1 MQWREIR
8 PGACTHGGE
17 GFGVGLLDAQRRPAS
32 GRARMPG
39 TSEMPRRSS
48 AAGRGMGARVTATEP
63 ASATSRRARLQ
74 RAAQVGAPVV
84 APSRSRALA
93 HRAVEAA
100 HRVKCSRHLRARPH
114 VGVRRAHQRRYGSV
128 TQRRSEIGGPQP
140 WDSRP
145 KFRKVDRRRRGTL
158 VVTGPTDGITEIIDR
173 LCLRDVILASEDPV
187 QARSEL
193 TPSSPVVAAR
203 VAACELELNKLKQ
216 REGVFT
222 RPSVLANAK
231 IMQPADWW
239 DLYAAHLPILKGIAK
254 SVLGQVVC
262 ASAAERNW
270 SVYGQIKT
278 KERSQ
283 LSHKTGDKLVYCH
296 EALHLQRKL
305 QRAGYKVIIE
315 KWDSDSE
322 SDEGSGDEADLAV

>member
-1 MQWREIR
+1 M
-8 PGACTHGGE
+8 
-17 GFGVGLLDAQRRPAS
+17 RR
-32 GRARMPG
+32 
-39 TSEMPRRSS
+39 
-48 AAGRGMGARVTATEP
+48 
-63 ASATSRRARLQ
+63 
-74 RAAQVGAPVV
+74 
-84 APSRSRALA
+84 
-93 HRAVEAA
+93 
-100 HRVKCSRHLRARPH
+100 
-114 VGVRRAHQRRYGSV
+114 
-128 TQRRSEIGGPQP
+128 
-140 WDSRP
+140 
-145 KFRKVDRRRRGTL
+145 
-158 VVTGPTDGITEIIDR
+158 
-173 LCLRDVILASEDPV
+173 SEDPV

>member
-1 MQWREIR
+1 
-8 PGACTHGGE
+8 
-17 GFGVGLLDAQRRPAS
+17 
-32 GRARMPG
+32 
-39 TSEMPRRSS
+39 MPRRSS

-63 ASATSRRARLQ
+63 ASAPADVHACKERRKSVLRWW
-74 RAAQVGAPVV
+74 RQVGLDAVLV
-84 APSRSRALA
+84 ALA

-100 HRVKCSRHLRARPH
+100 HRVKCSRHLRAQPY